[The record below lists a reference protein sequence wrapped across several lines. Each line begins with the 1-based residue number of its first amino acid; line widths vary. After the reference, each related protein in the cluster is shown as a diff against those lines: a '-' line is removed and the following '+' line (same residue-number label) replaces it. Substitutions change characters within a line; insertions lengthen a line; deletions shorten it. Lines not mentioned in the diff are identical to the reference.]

1 MGHLRKLANRA
12 ARRHTGCDQRSST
25 RHRSARAL
33 LRTGLLGGS
42 GKTRQHTA
50 GGTVFVCL
58 RRRAASNRG
67 MLPRSIS
74 AAQSALFPATKS
86 ATAAPHGAQ
95 KLPPRR
101 APVPYRTGNS
111 RSTAQPRSPA
121 LQSTGGI
128 GRMVQSIRPLHPT
141 PQKSGIFSAD
151 LPSPATPLA
160 AAGTD

>member
-1 MGHLRKLANRA
+1 MGHLSKLANRA
-12 ARRHTGCDQRSST
+12 ARRHTGCDQRSIT
-25 RHRSARAL
+25 RHRSARTL
-33 LRTGLLGGS
+33 LRTGLLGGN

-67 MLPRSIS
+67 MLPSSVS

-86 ATAAPHGAQ
+86 ATAAPLGAQ

-101 APVPYRTGNS
+101 SPVPYRTGNS

-121 LQSTGGI
+121 FQSTGGI
-128 GRMVQSIRPLHPT
+128 GHMVQSIRPLHSHATKVRHLLRRP
-141 PQKSGIFSAD
+141 P
-151 LPSPATPLA
+151 LPSDPSCRSAH
-160 AAGTD
+160 